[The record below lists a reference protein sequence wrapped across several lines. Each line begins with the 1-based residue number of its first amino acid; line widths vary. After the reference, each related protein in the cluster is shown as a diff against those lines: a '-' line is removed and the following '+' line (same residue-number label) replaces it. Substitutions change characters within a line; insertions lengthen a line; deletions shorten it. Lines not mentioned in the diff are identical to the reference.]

1 MQPLEQ
7 RLDPSHLQFLK
18 CWVRT
23 PLPSSP
29 SDLMLVY
36 AVLQDKG
43 VAERIS
49 TRNDSQPDG
58 GHFSVSRRC
67 NVRPTQGGPQG
78 VPGLGPQD
86 SGALFRL

>member
-1 MQPLEQ
+1 MQSLEQ
-7 RLDPSHLQFLK
+7 RLDPSRLQFLK

-23 PLPSSP
+23 PLLSSP
-29 SDLMLVY
+29 SDPMLVY
-36 AVLQDKG
+36 AILQDKG
-43 VAERIS
+43 VAEQFS

-58 GHFSVSRRC
+58 GRFSASRRC

-78 VPGLGPQD
+78 VLQLGLQH